1 MKMVGRRLV
10 AQLVRLKD
18 HFTPW
23 SLWSFIR
30 LNAHTRTVTKKLK
43 KKN

>member
-10 AQLVRLKD
+10 AQLVRPKD
-18 HFTPW
+18 HFTPR

-30 LNAHTRTVTKKLK
+30 LTAHS
-43 KKN
+43 